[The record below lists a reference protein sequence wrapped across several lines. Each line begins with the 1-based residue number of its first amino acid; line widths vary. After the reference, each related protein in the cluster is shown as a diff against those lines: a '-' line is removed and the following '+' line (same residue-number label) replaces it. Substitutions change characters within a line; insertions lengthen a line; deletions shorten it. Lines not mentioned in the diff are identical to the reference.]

1 MADEL
6 SVPTSE
12 EILASQAKQ
21 VADDM
26 VATNDV
32 DKVKDLTHLFN
43 LLQAKKNAMRM
54 IKMGELVDL
63 TTEQMSQR
71 LQKKPDELTNTE
83 LVNYLNAIQ
92 NAMDKVSKGLGTVDE
107 LPIIALQQNNVT
119 VNVDSP
125 IDAESRERITD
136 VVRAIL
142 AKQKAREAVDVVDVV
157 DVIQDE
163 VIEDVDNNQEEVG
176 LQPNPTQND

>member
-6 SVPTSE
+6 SVPNSNET
-12 EILASQAKQ
+12 LAMQSQQ

-43 LLQAKKNAMRM
+43 LLQAKKNALRM

-63 TTEQMSQR
+63 TTDQMAKR
-71 LQKKPDELTNTE
+71 LTENPDNFSNTE

-92 NAMDKVSKGLGTVDE
+92 GAMDKVSKGLGTVDE
-107 LPIIALQQNNVT
+107 MPVIALQQNNVT
-119 VNVDSP
+119 VNMDSQM
-125 IDAESRERITD
+125 DADSRERITD
-136 VVRAIL
+136 VVKAIL
-142 AKQKAREAVDVVDVV
+142 AKQK
-157 DVIQDE
+157 QQE
-163 VIEDVDNNQEEVG
+163 VIDAEFEPISEVNDNVDNNKEEV
-176 LQPNPTQND
+176 